1 MSLPNSAQ
9 ESIPVKRFGNL
20 SCDSEPRPQGYIPM
34 TSCDYI
40 NNAYVTSTVQRLI
53 RFGTFNIDTSNSGT
67 SNSGISNSDITTI
80 VCIMELTMY

>member
-1 MSLPNSAQ
+1 
-9 ESIPVKRFGNL
+9 
-20 SCDSEPRPQGYIPM
+20 M

-67 SNSGISNSDITTI
+67 SNSDAFNSGTSNSGISNSDITTI
-80 VCIMELTMY
+80 VCIVELTMY